1 MGPRLAWSVKAV
13 GVAAILMLA
22 LPASAQMF
30 FDLYGGASF
39 PGKPDFT
46 LETDNRTSREVEAGE
61 SDTVATGGARFG
73 YWFGDLGL
81 PWLGVAGDVSYFE
94 PEFTG
99 PGGGTLAKV
108 KVRTVPMTPL
118 VMLRLPLL
126 QTPEY
131 PVGRLQL
138 YAGAGPGFFWTEQ
151 SARFLSGG
159 TEKVSDDTIEVGV
172 DARAGIAWRFL
183 PNWRVFTEYRF
194 TYYSIS
200 PEGTINGQRA
210 KVEADLDTHHFLM
223 GIGFDFK

>member
-1 MGPRLAWSVKAV
+1 MLGWSVRLV
-13 GVAAILMLA
+13 GLAAMLMIA
-22 LPASAQMF
+22 APASAEMF
-30 FDLYGGASF
+30 LDLYGGASF

-46 LETDNRTSREVEAGE
+46 IQTNNGASRETERGE

-99 PGGGTLAKV
+99 PGGGNLAKV

-131 PVGRLQL
+131 PTGKLQL

-151 SARFLSGG
+151 TARFLNGV
-159 TEKVSDDTIEVGV
+159 TERVSADTIEVGV

-200 PEGTINGQRA
+200 PEETINGQRT
-210 KVEADLDTHHFLM
+210 KVEADLDTHHFLV